1 MKSYFED
8 NNWLPRIICVVLACC
23 LWIYVMNE
31 QNPITERTFVVNL
44 ETRGLQSGMMVFNA
58 PSKVNVKVRSNRA
71 ILGDLNP
78 EAISAYLNLENMKVG
93 QHAVTVACD
102 FPRGEV
108 LEISPKVVNLYID
121 TGKEKSFKVTTRV
134 VGIPNSD
141 LTVGRRVVTPTEVR
155 VKGAAHRVDT
165 VEGVIAPLDITERKD
180 DFTAHVNLVA
190 VGADGIEMPDLTIE
204 PATAAVEAK
213 MVHQLI
219 TTDLSVNANL
229 TGSLPSNL
237 KLAKVEIVPSQIK
250 VTAAPS
256 LLEKMN
262 SLSTAPIDLSKV
274 NTNANIKI
282 PLELQEG
289 MVTDLQAVEVRLTLA
304 NNK

>member
-31 QNPITERTFVVNL
+31 QNPVTERTFVVNL

-102 FPRGEV
+102 FPKGEV

-204 PATAAVEAK
+204 PAVAAVEAK

-256 LLEKMN
+256 LLEKIN
-262 SLSTAPIDLSKV
+262 ALSTAPIDLSKV
-274 NTNANIKI
+274 NTNVNVKV

-289 MVTDLQAVEVRLTLA
+289 MVVDVPAVEVRLTLA
-304 NNK
+304 NNQ

>member
-121 TGKEKSFKVTTRV
+121 TGKEKNFKVTTRV

-141 LTVGRRVVTPTEVR
+141 LTVGRRVVTPTDVR

-229 TGSLPSNL
+229 TGSLPSSL

-256 LLEKMN
+256 LLEKIN

-274 NTNANIKI
+274 NTNANIKV

-289 MVTDLQAVEVRLTLA
+289 MVVDVPAVEVRLTLA
-304 NNK
+304 NSQ

>member
-1 MKSYFED
+1 
-8 NNWLPRIICVVLACC
+8 
-23 LWIYVMNE
+23 
-31 QNPITERTFVVNL
+31 
-44 ETRGLQSGMMVFNA
+44 
-58 PSKVNVKVRSNRA
+58 
-71 ILGDLNP
+71 
-78 EAISAYLNLENMKVG
+78 MKVG

-102 FPRGEV
+102 FPKGEV

-121 TGKEKSFKVTTRV
+121 TGKEKTFKVTTRV

-204 PATAAVEAK
+204 PAVAAVEAK

-219 TTDLSVNANL
+219 TTDLNVNANL

-256 LLEKMN
+256 LLEKIN
-262 SLSTAPIDLSKV
+262 TLSTAPIDLSKV
-274 NTNANIKI
+274 NTNINVKI

-289 MVTDLQAVEVRLTLA
+289 MVADVPSVEVRLTLA
-304 NNK
+304 NNQ